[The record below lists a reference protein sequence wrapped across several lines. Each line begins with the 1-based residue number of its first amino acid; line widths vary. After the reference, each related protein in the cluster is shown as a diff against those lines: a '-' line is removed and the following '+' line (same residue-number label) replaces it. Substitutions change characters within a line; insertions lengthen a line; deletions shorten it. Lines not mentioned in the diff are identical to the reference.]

1 MSLGTVLILEDSRVQ
16 AQLISRILE
25 GLGCLTLVSHDLKT
39 AYSMIRDF
47 KVDLMLLDVYVS
59 DGNTLKYMPNLR
71 DRAPDVPVA
80 IMTSGGA
87 GGAVLEETL
96 AMARQAKADFVLA
109 KPFTPQAI
117 ANILTQTKLIQAT
130 PLRRRH
136 MLVIDDCR
144 VVRKLVTAALDDKG
158 YRVSEAA
165 SMEEALERVDIAH
178 VDVVITDIFMPGMGG
193 LEGINIIRSQWPEV
207 HVIAMSAGAELEQLD
222 CMKALSAARKI
233 GATAQLPKPFTASDL
248 TMLVDAVLSE
258 KFLAA

>member
-39 AYSMIRDF
+39 TYSMLRDF
-47 KVDLMLLDVYVS
+47 KVNLMLLDVYVG
-59 DGNTLKYMPNLR
+59 DGNSLKFIPNLR
-71 DRAPDVPVA
+71 ERAPDVPVA
-80 IMTSGGA
+80 VMTSGGA
-87 GGAVLEETL
+87 GGAALEETL
-96 AMARQAKADFVLA
+96 AMARQAEADFVLA
-109 KPFTPQAI
+109 KPFTPHAI
-117 ANILTQTKLIQAT
+117 ANILTQTKLIKAT
-130 PLRRRH
+130 PIRRRH

-144 VVRKLVTAALDDKG
+144 IVRKLVATALDDKG
-158 YRVSEAA
+158 YRVSEAG

-207 HVIAMSAGAELEQLD
+207 HVIAMSAGAELEQFD
-222 CMKALSAARKI
+222 CLKALSAARKV
-233 GATAQLPKPFTASDL
+233 GSTAQLPKPFTASDL